1 MTPFVE
7 HKTINNMEAEYIQEC
22 ICGAV
27 TVTFAN
33 GATNSMSRETFN
45 KLGITG
51 EHSPHAF
58 CNCNHCVNHWGIDL
72 CQCGSGQP
80 VSKCKCGSNEP
91 SEELGVKRKF
101 VGWVF

>member
-1 MTPFVE
+1 
-7 HKTINNMEAEYIQEC
+7 MEAEYIQEC

-33 GATNSMSRETFN
+33 GVTNSMSRETFDR
-45 KLGITG
+45 LDITG
-51 EHSPHAF
+51 EYSPHTF

-72 CQCGSGQP
+72 CQCGSGKL
-80 VSKCKCGSNEP
+80 VGKCECGSNEP
-91 SEELGVKRKF
+91 SEELGIKREF